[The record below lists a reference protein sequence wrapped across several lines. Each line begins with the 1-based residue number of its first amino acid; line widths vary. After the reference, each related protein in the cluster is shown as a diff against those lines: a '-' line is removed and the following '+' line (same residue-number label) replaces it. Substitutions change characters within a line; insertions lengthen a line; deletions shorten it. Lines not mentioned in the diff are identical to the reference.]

1 MADRKSLG
9 IIGFILSLVTAAVM
23 LVGVVVVRSHVDG
36 QLELDDARVLVSAS
50 LAPVVR

>member
-36 QLELDDARVLVSAS
+36 QFELDDARVLVSAS
-50 LAPVVR
+50 LAVVR

>member
-36 QLELDDARVLVSAS
+36 QLELANARVLVSAS